1 MKLRYKAD
9 ASSKVAAFVGVAL
22 TSCLTVDIARAA
34 DAYVGYRV
42 TDVKTLPGKNPRWD
56 HVSVDPVNRNLF
68 IGRRALGVTVVN
80 IDTGAVSSIP
90 ETKGSNGAWAAP
102 DLGIGLSDN
111 GTNADVTVFDLKT
124 LQVKAHIKVPKET
137 DGVWYDPAT
146 KMGYVNNGD
155 DGSITL
161 FDPVSLKVGETI
173 ALNSKKPEFSDVDGK
188 GRAFVALQDKNQI
201 AVVDLKAKKLAAT
214 WNVDCIQPTGML
226 YEPASDRLFVPCRG
240 AKPVMAIVDATTGKT
255 VATLPIGF
263 NVDAVSFNP
272 LEKLVLTSNGASAT
286 MSVYKQDDK
295 DTYHLVETV
304 ATRLNAR
311 TMAVDP
317 KTGKAFTVTAE
328 SVAPAAPG
336 GKGKAPPV
344 KWISDSFQVITMER
358 KNID

>member
-1 MKLRYKAD
+1 MI
-9 ASSKVAAFVGVAL
+9 GGG
-22 TSCLTVDIARAA
+22 ARAA
-34 DAYVGYRV
+34 DTYVGYRV
-42 TDVKTLPGKNPRWD
+42 TDVKTLPGKKPRWD

-68 IGRRALGVTVVN
+68 IGRRAEGVAVMN
-80 IDTGAVSSIP
+80 MDTGAVSSVA
-90 ETKGSNGAWAAP
+90 ETKGTNGAWAAP

-124 LQVKAHIKVPKET
+124 LAVKAHIKVPKET
-137 DGVWYDPAT
+137 DGVFYDPAT
-146 KMGYVNNGD
+146 KQGYVNNGD

-161 FDPVSLKVGETI
+161 FDPVSGKVGETI
-173 ALNSKKPEFSDVDGK
+173 ALNTKKPEFSDVDGK

-214 WNVDCIQPTGML
+214 WNVDCVQPTGMM

-240 AKPVMAIVDATTGKT
+240 TKPVMAIVDATSGKT

-263 NVDAVSFNP
+263 NVDAVAFNP

-311 TMAVDP
+311 TMATDP
-317 KTGKAFTVTAE
+317 KTGKAFTVTTE
-328 SVAPAAPG
+328 SVAPAAPAG
-336 GKGKAPPV
+336 GKAPPV
-344 KWISDSFQVITMER
+344 IYISDTFQVITMER
-358 KNID
+358 KNIE